1 MKAQNLNNSSVKT
14 RKLIRKTFAEM
25 LSEKKELSKIS
36 VSELTKRANINRG
49 TFYTHYDD
57 IYGVAEDYENE
68 LINEFFDND
77 TLLSANN
84 FPKFLDSLFEYMKE
98 NDGEYRLLCRSDDF
112 ISVMKRLISLA
123 ENKLL
128 ELCHNDKRLKDK
140 SFLSV
145 EINVFVEGIL
155 IQYIKYCRGQSSVTP
170 GELHDYTN
178 EWLAR
183 FAKRRFEI

>member
-68 LINEFFDND
+68 LIN
-77 TLLSANN
+77 
-84 FPKFLDSLFEYMKE
+84 
-98 NDGEYRLLCRSDDF
+98 
-112 ISVMKRLISLA
+112 
-123 ENKLL
+123 
-128 ELCHNDKRLKDK
+128 
-140 SFLSV
+140 
-145 EINVFVEGIL
+145 
-155 IQYIKYCRGQSSVTP
+155 
-170 GELHDYTN
+170 
-178 EWLAR
+178 
-183 FAKRRFEI
+183 